1 MPFTP
6 AHIAAVL
13 PFRRTRMVWSALV
26 VGAVAP
32 DLEYFLRMS
41 PQGRYGHTFA
51 GLFVFTLPLGLLT
64 LWLFH
69 AFVKTPFIELMPDR
83 LERRLAR
90 AGDEFRFGGPVRF
103 ALIIVSLLVGICTH
117 LIWDSFTHGNTWT
130 TRYLHVLAHRVH
142 LGSLGFVPFYKL
154 LQHLSTVVGLAI
166 LLVWLAMWYRRG
178 ASGSNIRVSEA
189 GSDFKAESQNAWP
202 LRKILTL
209 AAITAIALLGALF
222 RALSSIGSP
231 SNHSTLALFAG
242 DFAATM
248 IALLWWEFVALG
260 IWRYRRQKK

>member
-1 MPFTP
+1 
-6 AHIAAVL
+6 
-13 PFRRTRMVWSALV
+13 MVCSALV

-41 PQGRYGHTFA
+41 PQGRYGHSLA

-69 AFVKTPFIELMPDR
+69 AFVKAPFIDLMPDS
-83 LERRLAR
+83 LARRLAFH
-90 AGDEFRFGGPVRF
+90 GSKFRFGGLLRF
-103 ALIIVSLLVGICTH
+103 ALIVASVLVGICTH
-117 LIWDSFTHGNTWT
+117 LIWDSFTHGNTWP
-130 TRYLHVLAHRVH
+130 TRHLHALTQQVH
-142 LGSLGFVPFYKL
+142 LVFIGFVPFYKI

-166 LLVWLAMWYRRG
+166 LLVWLAMWYHTV
-178 ASGSNIRVSEA
+178 ASADGRVEEV
-189 GSDFKAESQNAWP
+189 GNNFETESQNAWP
-202 LRKILTL
+202 PRKILTL
-209 AAITAIALLGALF
+209 TAIATIALLGALF
-222 RALSSIGSP
+222 RALSSIGIP

-260 IWRYRRQKK
+260 IWRSSRQK

>member
-41 PQGRYGHTFA
+41 PQGRYGHTLA

-69 AFVKTPFIELMPDR
+69 AFVKSPFIELMPDT
-83 LERRLAR
+83 LAQKLAR
-90 AGDEFRFGGPVRF
+90 PGDKFRFGGPPRF
-103 ALIIVSLLVGICTH
+103 ALIIVSMLVGIGTH
-117 LIWDSFTHGNTWT
+117 LIWDSFTHGNTWP
-130 TRYLHVLAHRVH
+130 TRNLHWLTERVQ
-142 LGSLGFVPFYKL
+142 LGSIGLVPFYKI
-154 LQHLSTVVGLAI
+154 LQHLSTVAGLAI
-166 LLVWLAMWYRRG
+166 LLVWLAVWYRTAATEPERSSAFEPQPLHG
-178 ASGSNIRVSEA
+178 
-189 GSDFKAESQNAWP
+189 WP
-202 LRKILTL
+202 TRKILTL
-209 AAITAIALLGALF
+209 AAIAVIALLGAFF
-222 RALSSIGSP
+222 RALSSIGIP
-231 SNHSTLALFAG
+231 SNHSTLALFVG
-242 DFAATM
+242 DFAASV

-260 IWRYRRQKK
+260 IWRSIRHKK